1 MPHGR
6 VKGLEQALAA
16 FIRLAQPITFDTP
29 DGQPVSM
36 LLCLLV
42 PETATQQHL
51 DILAELAQLMSNKA
65 LREALATETDPAV
78 VHKMLTTGQL

>member
-1 MPHGR
+1 
-6 VKGLEQALAA
+6 
-16 FIRLAQPITFDTP
+16 
-29 DGQPVSM
+29 M

-65 LREALATETDPAV
+65 LREALATETDPAI
-78 VHKMLTTGQL
+78 VHRMLTTGKL

>member
-1 MPHGR
+1 
-6 VKGLEQALAA
+6 
-16 FIRLAQPITFDTP
+16 
-29 DGQPVSM
+29 M

-65 LREALATETDPAV
+65 LREALGTRPIRPWSTRC
-78 VHKMLTTGQL
+78 

>member
-1 MPHGR
+1 MYKR
-6 VKGLEQALAA
+6 Q
-16 FIRLAQPITFDTP
+16 
-29 DGQPVSM
+29 
-36 LLCLLV
+36 
-42 PETATQQHL
+42 TQQHL